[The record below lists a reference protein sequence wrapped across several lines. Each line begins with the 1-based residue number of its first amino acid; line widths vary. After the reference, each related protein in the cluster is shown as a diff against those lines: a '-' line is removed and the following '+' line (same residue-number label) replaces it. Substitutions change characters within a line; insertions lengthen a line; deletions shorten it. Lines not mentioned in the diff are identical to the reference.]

1 VTQRGNSQAAL
12 SQHEVPPVR
21 DYVQVLLR
29 RKWTIIVIVGTVL
42 ASALL
47 ASARQTP
54 IYESNGEVLLR
65 SGDISSDT
73 TLTQPINLET
83 ERTVASSDAVA
94 QIAAKELGVSPEGV
108 QSGLS
113 VDIAAST
120 EILIFTFRHPDATV
134 AQERAAA
141 FSEAYLE
148 YRRRQVLGDM
158 LAASETVQQRI
169 SELNAELD
177 RINTRIAKPRNPVR
191 DVALQSRSN
200 ALIGQIAILQQKL
213 ADLSPADKLRV
224 GQVVDHPALP
234 QVPTSPNHLRNGLL
248 GLFAGLILGILIAF
262 LREQLDDSLKGKSDL
277 ETTSGTAVLAAI
289 PRVPQWKN
297 DTPLTITL
305 AEPKSPAAEAYRK
318 LRTGV
323 VYSAVA
329 SQAKVLMITS
339 PHENEGK
346 TATTSNLGVVLAQAD
361 KKVIVVSADLR
372 KPRLHLFFRLDNT
385 IGVTNVLTG
394 EVSPRQALRTT
405 DIENLQLLGS
415 GPIPHNPAELLASDA
430 MKSLLEK
437 LREVADFV
445 LIDAPPV
452 IAVADPI
459 AMVPLID
466 GVLFVADAKTSTRGM
481 VEQACRQLNQVNAN
495 LSGAILNNCDAVR
508 SDDYYYYYGTQSYA
522 GESTSG
528 KKMDRIP
535 FIPRRS
541 ASRSG
546 QSLHDP
552 T

>member
-1 VTQRGNSQAAL
+1 MTQKGNSQAVAAL

-29 RKWTIIVIVGTVL
+29 RKWTIIVIVGTVV

-54 IYESNGEVLLR
+54 IYESNAEVLLR

-94 QIAAKELGVSPEGV
+94 QIAAKELGVSPEGI

-305 AEPKSPAAEAYRK
+305 TEPKSPAAEAYRK

-437 LREVADFV
+437 LREAADFV

-481 VEQACRQLNQVNAN
+481 IEQACRQLGQVNAN

-546 QSLHDP
+546 
-552 T
+552 